1 MSRAALS
8 FPLIS
13 DLARRVSNASP
24 VSARET
30 STQARFQD
38 ASQLHDRT
46 SNVAIMSS
54 LKAAYQSFLSKPTG
68 AVLNDEASLNYITTL
83 TTINS
88 SAAIVK
94 HFAAFE
100 RVLKKKGEKV
110 LDAIESDNA
119 LCLEVDTTLE
129 FLTGGGAYL
138 PGLEENFLADRIVT
152 LPIVG
157 EQSIASFRE

>member
-1 MSRAALS
+1 
-8 FPLIS
+8 
-13 DLARRVSNASP
+13 
-24 VSARET
+24 
-30 STQARFQD
+30 
-38 ASQLHDRT
+38 
-46 SNVAIMSS
+46 MSS
-54 LKAAYQSFLSKPTG
+54 LKAVYLSFLSKPTG
-68 AVLNDEASLNYITTL
+68 AVLNVEASLNYISTL

-119 LCLEVDTTLE
+119 LCLEVDTTIE

-138 PGLEENFLADRIVT
+138 PGLEENFLADRILT
-152 LPIVG
+152 FPIVI
-157 EQSIASFRE
+157 EPSIVELQRLADGVHHIGSYRTLRWKPKDPDNPPSLGSRITSQAS

>member
-1 MSRAALS
+1 MSALKS
-8 FPLIS
+8 
-13 DLARRVSNASP
+13 VY
-24 VSARET
+24 E
-30 STQARFQD
+30 
-38 ASQLHDRT
+38 
-46 SNVAIMSS
+46 
-54 LKAAYQSFLSKPTG
+54 SFLSKPTA

-88 SAAIVK
+88 NAAIVK

-110 LDAIESDNA
+110 LDSIESGNA
-119 LCLEVDTTLE
+119 LCLEVDTALE

-152 LPIVG
+152 LPIVSG
-157 EQSIASFRE
+157 QSTASFRE